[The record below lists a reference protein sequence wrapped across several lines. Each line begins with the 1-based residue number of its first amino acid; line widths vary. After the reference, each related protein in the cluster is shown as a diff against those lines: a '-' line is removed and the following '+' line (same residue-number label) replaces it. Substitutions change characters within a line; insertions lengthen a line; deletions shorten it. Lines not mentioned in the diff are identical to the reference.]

1 MILPRFIR
9 KMLAVFRGSV
19 SPVMIV
25 LSVAMGFW
33 FGLIPGWS
41 GFHTVIVITML
52 ILNVH
57 LGLFLITAATGKAI
71 CYAAAPV
78 LYHIG
83 AGVQDYLSVLL
94 RLLASIPV
102 LGMTDFSRYA
112 VAGAVVVGPIVG
124 LALGLLMARSVIG
137 FRRKM
142 LNLEEGSDKFKKW
155 YSHRGVRI
163 MDRLL
168 IGKRTKDAKAMFSSK
183 AKIVRKAGI
192 VFAVL
197 VAAILVFGGSIVKD
211 GAIKDYA
218 TKTLTKANG
227 AEVDVNELDLSVLT
241 GVISVAGIQVTDAG
255 KPQNNQVSI
264 GKVAADASVYN
275 LLLGKVVMEN
285 VEVSDIRFD
294 QKRATP
300 GEVAHAEDKPP
311 VFDPCDFKVEASDIA
326 KLESYFKNA
335 KALKEWLAK
344 VKKWLPKSEEED
356 AGAAD
361 DAEQAP
367 HKYLE
372 YLEARAIAAPSPRI
386 LAKQVLLD
394 KVAVPSAVFG
404 STKIAMKNLSDAPQ
418 AVGLPVT
425 IDIESHDTPAVLNAT
440 LDYSSRDQ
448 TPLISGAFD
457 GLDLSKIQS
466 SLGEDA
472 GVAFSKGIASGK
484 YNGKVTSEVID
495 LTIDVSI
502 RDLQASGLG
511 KGVLGLGSKTTS
523 DALGALSELNTTI
536 RIVGP
541 TTSPRLVFDVKGLTE
556 IFKEALIKAGKER
569 IADEIDKQI
578 EEQLGGKLGDKL
590 PDEVKGILDKPKDL
604 IKKGLG
610 GLLGGKKEE

>member
-41 GFHTVIVITML
+41 GFHTLIIIVML

-57 LGLFLITAATGKAI
+57 LGLFLLTAGIGKAL
-71 CYAAAPV
+71 CFAAAPV

-83 AGVQDYLSVLL
+83 VGVHDHLAALL

-112 VAGAVVVGPIVG
+112 VAGAIVVGPIVG

-137 FRRKM
+137 FRRTM
-142 LNLEEGSDKFKKW
+142 LKLEEGSEKFKKW
-155 YSHRGVRI
+155 YSHRWVRI

-168 IGKRTKDAKAMFSSK
+168 IGKRTKDAKAMFTSK
-183 AKIVRKAGI
+183 AKIVRKAGVAFAAI
-192 VFAVL
+192 VAAVL
-197 VAAILVFGGSIVKD
+197 IFGGSIVKD

-218 TKTLTKANG
+218 AKTLTKANG
-227 AEVDVNELDLSVLT
+227 AEVDVDELNLSILT
-241 GVISVAGIQVTDAG
+241 GAVSVVGIQVTDAA
-255 KPQNNQVSI
+255 KPQYNQVSI
-264 GKVAADASVYN
+264 GKIAADASLYN

-285 VEVSDIRFD
+285 VEISDIRFD

-300 GEVAHAEDKPP
+300 GEVVQAEDKPP
-311 VFDPCDFKVEASDIA
+311 VFDPCDFKIQTSDIA

-344 VKKWLPKSEEED
+344 VRKWLPKPEEGD
-356 AGAAD
+356 AEAAD
-361 DAEQAP
+361 DAEQEP
-367 HKYLE
+367 HKYLD
-372 YLEARAIAAPSPRI
+372 YLEARAETAPSPRV
-386 LAKQVLLD
+386 LARQVLLD
-394 KVAVPSAVFG
+394 KVAVPSPVFG
-404 STKIAMKNLSDAPQ
+404 STRILMKNLSDAPQ

-425 IDIESHDTPAVLNAT
+425 IEIESNDTPAVLNAT
-440 LDYSSRDQ
+440 LDYSSGDQ

-457 GLDLSKIQS
+457 GLDMSKIQS
-466 SLGEDA
+466 SLGENA
-472 GVAFSKGIASGK
+472 GLAFSKGIASGK
-484 YNGKVTSEVID
+484 FNGKVTSEMID
-495 LTIDVSI
+495 LTIDVTI
-502 RDLQASGLG
+502 RDLQASGRG

-523 DALGALSELNTTI
+523 DALGALNELNTTI

-541 TTSPRLVFDVKGLTE
+541 TASPRLVFDVKGLTKA
-556 IFKEALIKAGKER
+556 FKEALIKAGKER

-578 EEQLGGKLGDKL
+578 EEQLGVKLGDKL
-590 PDEVKGILDKPKDL
+590 PDEIKGILDKPKDL
-604 IKKGLG
+604 LKKGLG
-610 GLLGGKKEE
+610 GLLGGKKKK